1 MGPGA
6 SCTNSVDLWIQE
18 LQCTGELTSTTAQGL
33 ASCCIRRIFWEAIVV
48 TGRVFTRD
56 VTRHPGSDSSRER
69 GSMSPTVVEYGT
81 LLYYFDQVFTGC
93 DL

>member
-18 LQCTGELTSTTAQGL
+18 LQGTGELTSTTAQGL
-33 ASCCIRRIFWEAIVV
+33 ASCCGCSGGDRCHQTCA
-48 TGRVFTRD
+48 RVFTRD

-69 GSMSPTVVEYGT
+69 GCHLQSLNMGP
-81 LLYYFDQVFTGC
+81 YFTA
-93 DL
+93 L